1 MAEKARIEAIDVSA
15 IKVGERT
22 RFVSEP
28 ALSVLS
34 ASYEDQGGFTTPIHV
49 RKDKD
54 GYELIDGAHRL
65 EVAKRLGLETI
76 LARIWACSKQQARFL
91 EVDAN
96 VSQADL
102 TPVALAR
109 SLALR
114 HEAYVKLHPGTGA
127 GTAGGLARQGQ
138 QAKDFSFAEFVAEA
152 RGLSTRR
159 IQQIIKAGK
168 SLSAKEA
175 EALEKAPRRITVDD
189 LSELSAI
196 TEAEERDFVVKSLV
210 AGEVKKAKA
219 ARKAWKAE
227 TGTAPAPAN
236 QTEQSFAR
244 LSDAWKRAPKVAR
257 ARFLEVFAEQI
268 QTELQELVDGL
279 TEGDDA

>member
-1 MAEKARIEAIDVSA
+1 MADKARIEPIDVA
-15 IKVGERT
+15 DIKVGQRT
-22 RFVSEP
+22 RFVSEQ
-28 ALSVLS
+28 AISVLMIS
-34 ASYEDQGGFTTPIHV
+34 CEDQGGFTTPIHV

-54 GYELIDGAHRL
+54 AYELIDGAHRL
-65 EVAKRLGLETI
+65 EVARRLGLETI
-76 LARIWACSKQQARFL
+76 LARIWTCSKQQARFL

-114 HEAYVKLHPGTGA
+114 HEAYVKLHPGTAQGHAGA
-127 GTAGGLARQGQ
+127 AARHGLQG
-138 QAKDFSFAEFVAEA
+138 KDFSFADFVAEA
-152 RGLSTRR
+152 RGLTPRR
-159 IQQIIKAGK
+159 VRQIIQAGRG
-168 SLSAKEA
+168 LSPEEA
-175 EALEKAPRRITVDD
+175 DALEKAPRRITVDD

-196 TEAEERDFVVKSLV
+196 IDTDERDYVLKSLV
-210 AGEVKKAKA
+210 SGDAKKATA

-227 TGTAPAPAN
+227 TGEAPTPAN
-236 QTEQSFAR
+236 QTEQVFAR
-244 LSDAWKRAPKVAR
+244 LSDAWKRAPKAAR
-257 ARFLEVFAEQI
+257 TRFLEAYAEQI

>member
-1 MAEKARIEAIDVSA
+1 MAEKARIEAIDVAA

-22 RFVSEP
+22 RFVSDQ
-28 ALSVLS
+28 AISVLMM
-34 ASYEDQGGFTTPIHV
+34 SYEDQGGFTTPIHV

-76 LARIWACSKQQARFL
+76 LARIWTCSKQQARFL

-114 HEAYVKLHPGTGA
+114 HDAYVKLHPGTAAGA
-127 GTAGGLARQGQ
+127 AGAAVRHGLQT
-138 QAKDFSFAEFVAEA
+138 KDFSFADFVAEA
-152 RGLSTRR
+152 RGLTPRR
-159 IQQIIKAGK
+159 IQQIIKAGRN
-168 SLSAKEA
+168 LTAQEA
-175 EALEKAPRRITVDD
+175 EALEKAPRRITIDD

-196 TEAEERDFVVKSLV
+196 TEIEERDFVVKSLL

-236 QTEQSFAR
+236 QTEQAFTR
-244 LSDAWKRAPKVAR
+244 LSDVWKRAPKAAR
-257 ARFLEVFAEQI
+257 VRFLGAFSEQI
-268 QTELQELVDGL
+268 QSELQELVDGL

>member
-1 MAEKARIEAIDVSA
+1 MADNARIEAIDVAA
-15 IKVGERT
+15 ITVGQRT
-22 RFVSEP
+22 RFVSEQ
-28 ALSVLS
+28 AVSVLMIS
-34 ASYEDQGGFTTPIHV
+34 HEDQGGFTTPIHV

-76 LARIWACSKQQARFL
+76 LARIWTCSKQQARFL

-114 HEAYVKLHPGTGA
+114 HDAYVKLHPGTAAGA
-127 GTAGGLARQGQ
+127 AGGLARQGQ
-138 QAKDFSFAEFVAEA
+138 QATDLSFADLVAEA
-152 RGLSTRR
+152 RGLSKRSVQRYVKFGRDLT
-159 IQQIIKAGK
+159 A
-168 SLSAKEA
+168 AEA
-175 EALEKAPRRITVDD
+175 EALEKAPRRITLDD

-196 TEAEERDFVVKSLV
+196 TEIEERDFVVKSLV
-210 AGEVKKAKA
+210 AGEAKKAKA

-236 QTEQSFAR
+236 QTEQAFTR

-257 ARFLEVFAEQI
+257 SRFLEAFAEQI

-279 TEGDDA
+279 AEGDDA

>member
-1 MAEKARIEAIDVSA
+1 MADNARIEAIDVAA

-22 RFVSEP
+22 RFVSDQ
-28 ALSVLS
+28 AISVLMM
-34 ASYEDQGGFTTPIHV
+34 SYEDQGGFTTPIHV

-65 EVAKRLGLETI
+65 EVAKRLGLDTI
-76 LARIWACSKQQARFL
+76 LARVWTCSKQQARFL

-114 HEAYVKLHPGTGA
+114 HDAYVKLHPGTGA

-138 QAKDFSFAEFVAEA
+138 QATDLSFADLVAEA
-152 RGLSTRR
+152 RGLSKRSVQRYVKFGRDLT
-159 IQQIIKAGK
+159 A
-168 SLSAKEA
+168 AEA
-175 EALEKAPRRITVDD
+175 EALEKAPRRITLDD

-196 TEAEERDFVVKSLV
+196 TEIEERDFVVKSLV
-210 AGEVKKAKA
+210 AGEAKKAKA

-227 TGTAPAPAN
+227 TGTAPAPTN
-236 QTEQSFAR
+236 QTEQAFTR
-244 LSDAWKRAPKVAR
+244 LSDAWKRAPKAAR
-257 ARFLEVFAEQI
+257 ARFLEAFADQI

-279 TEGDDA
+279 AEGDDA

>member
-22 RFVSEP
+22 RFVSEQ
-28 ALSVLS
+28 AISVLMM
-34 ASYEDQGGFTTPIHV
+34 SYEDQGGFTTPIHV

-76 LARIWACSKQQARFL
+76 LARIWTCSKQQARFL

-114 HEAYVKLHPGTGA
+114 HDAYVKLHPGTGA

-138 QAKDFSFAEFVAEA
+138 QRTEMSFADFVAEA
-152 RGLSTRR
+152 RGISPRHIRR
-159 IQQIIKAGK
+159 IIQAGRGI
-168 SLSAKEA
+168 SAAEA
-175 EALEKAPRRITVDD
+175 EALEKAPRRITLDD

-196 TEAEERDFVVKSLV
+196 TETEERDFVVKSLV

-236 QTEQSFAR
+236 QTEQAFVR
-244 LSDAWKRAPKVAR
+244 LSDAWKRAPKTAR
-257 ARFLEVFAEQI
+257 ARFLEAFAAQI
-268 QTELQELVDGL
+268 EDEMQELLLDAP
-279 TEGDDA
+279 EGDDA

>member
-1 MAEKARIEAIDVSA
+1 MADKARIEPIDVSA
-15 IKVGERT
+15 ITVGERT
-22 RFVSEP
+22 RFVSEQ
-28 ALSVLS
+28 ALAVLS

-49 RKDKD
+49 RKDKA

-76 LARIWACSKQQARFL
+76 LARIWTCSKQQARFL

-138 QAKDFSFAEFVAEA
+138 QTTDLSFADLVAEA
-152 RGLSTRR
+152 RGISKRNVQR
-159 IQQIIKAGK
+159 YVKAGRD
-168 SLSAKEA
+168 LTAAEA
-175 EALEKAPRRITVDD
+175 EALEKAPRRITLDD

-210 AGEVKKAKA
+210 AGEAKKAKA

-236 QTEQSFAR
+236 QTEQAFAR
-244 LSDAWKRAPKVAR
+244 LSDAWKRAPKAAR
-257 ARFLEVFAEQI
+257 ARFLETFAEQI